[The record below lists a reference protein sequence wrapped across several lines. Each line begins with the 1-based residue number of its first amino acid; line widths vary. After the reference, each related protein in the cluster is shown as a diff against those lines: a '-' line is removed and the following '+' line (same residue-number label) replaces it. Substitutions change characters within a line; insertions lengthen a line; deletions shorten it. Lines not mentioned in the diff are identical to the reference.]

1 MRSFFNNVAQIR
13 LVTDDPDVFDTV
25 SITKMYDGEKGEAG
39 QSGSGGLSVILGNE
53 AQNIACTSGGLVQSA
68 VEVTIP
74 FTGYVGDYADRLH
87 LRGGCAAFGCDSKIQ
102 YCRHRLG
109 LRRGSAGLC
118 LRRDPWRRFGADGNH

>member
-1 MRSFFNNVAQIR
+1 MAPWWVKPAHAVFFNNVAQIR

-74 FTGYVGDYADRLH
+74 SPGMWG
-87 LRGGCAAFGCDSKIQ
+87 S
-102 YCRHRLG
+102 
-109 LRRGSAGLC
+109 RRPPAPARWVRC
-118 LRRDPWRRFGADGNH
+118 LRV